1 MLKKEANVRVHQVLH
16 LCLLLLVCAQCSS
29 MWVTWLGSE
38 SSHHLTSILQSCNIP
53 LSLSGFP
60 SKRSRAPD
68 LLHHFPSPSLCSAL
82 PANRAPWRSRP
93 SHTPFTLFHPLCKV
107 GCTWEAGSMFV
118 LLELTSEALSSPSPG
133 WGPAGLVCSPT
144 LECLRSCADG
154 GYPARGLGG
163 SRVVSRVPSLTAHTS
178 HGPLWSNEFKC
189 PWKESTN
196 ILTGIKEFYLSQ
208 AEHYSLGGSLLNNS
222 EELLWFSFL
231 FWPCCMACGRRG
243 VCRVLSSNQASNPCP
258 LQ

>member
-82 PANRAPWRSRP
+82 PANRAPWRRGP
-93 SHTPFTLFHPLCKV
+93 SHIPFILFVQGWMQAWSLLNAFIAWIHIRDGKLPFSWL
-107 GCTWEAGSMFV
+107 GS
-118 LLELTSEALSSPSPG
+118 SWG
-133 WGPAGLVCSPT
+133 WGPPT
-144 LECLRSCADG
+144 LECLRSCEDCG
-154 GYPARGLGG
+154 KSSSIKETRWDQGLSGFPRFIAL
-163 SRVVSRVPSLTAHTS
+163 SSQ
-178 HGPLWSNEFKC
+178 GPWWSYEFKC
-189 PWKESTN
+189 LWK
-196 ILTGIKEFYLSQ
+196 
-208 AEHYSLGGSLLNNS
+208 
-222 EELLWFSFL
+222 
-231 FWPCCMACGRRG
+231 
-243 VCRVLSSNQASNPCP
+243 
-258 LQ
+258 

>member
-38 SSHHLTSILQSCNIP
+38 YSHHFTSILQSCNIS

-68 LLHHFPSPSLCSAL
+68 LLHHFPSLSLCSAL
-82 PANRAPWRSRP
+82 PANRAPWRSSP
-93 SHTPFTLFHPLCKV
+93 SHTLFTLFPPLCKA

-144 LECLRSCADG
+144 LECLRSCVDS

-163 SRVVSRVPSLTAHTS
+163 SRVVSRVPSLTAHMS

-189 PWKESTN
+189 PWKESIN
-196 ILTGIKEFYLSQ
+196 NLTGIKVFYLSQ

-222 EELLWFSFL
+222 EELLWFFL
-231 FWPCCMACGRRG
+231 FFVFLAQLHG
-243 VCRVLSSNQASNPCP
+243 VWEEGSVQGP
-258 LQ
+258 